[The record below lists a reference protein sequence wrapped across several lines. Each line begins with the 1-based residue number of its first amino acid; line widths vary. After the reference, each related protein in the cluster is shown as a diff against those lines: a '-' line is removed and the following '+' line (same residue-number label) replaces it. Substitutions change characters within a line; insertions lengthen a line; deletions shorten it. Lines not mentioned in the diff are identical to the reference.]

1 MSWKKKLEIVI
12 GAASARG
19 VYSTHRQQRTN
30 ERQKEKAE
38 RFQTDRSLGT
48 DNVAFKSHF
57 QTRHTSTTP
66 IYLLL
71 LQLVLDTYI

>member
-12 GAASARG
+12 GASARG
-19 VYSTHRQQRTN
+19 VYSTSHWQ
-30 ERQKEKAE
+30 RQKEKAE

-57 QTRHTSTTP
+57 QKHDTQVLHP
-66 IYLLL
+66 YIY
-71 LQLVLDTYI
+71 